1 MNLERSFRLSSIV
14 MVASGFTG
22 LCLTG
27 ELPLVLIILGFVALV
42 VNVARLG
49 GSGGE
54 QLHLDLSRETWNG
67 LIIVAFVFFWV
78 DLLWISGDLLQAG
91 VHFLVLLMVNK
102 LFTLRTRSD
111 FLHLYAISQM
121 ELLAAAALTVEL
133 WYAAV
138 FIVYLLAAIWT
149 LLLYHLRH
157 EAEEAQLGKDW
168 GTRPEDS
175 SRTASLITARFFW
188 STNGIALGAFCLTLI
203 IFFITPRIGVG
214 FFQKNQA
221 ELIRTTGFSDKVD
234 LGVIGSVKQDSSVVM
249 RVEFPDE
256 KGPLLEQVYFR
267 GAAYDVYNGRSWA
280 NTFARRRDL
289 LLRSDGVFHVTNK
302 VPTRAAATGLRQVI
316 LVEALDTPALFGVP
330 FVDSIEGNFRVVLAD
345 GMDSLFLRYPPASR
359 FQYTARSIPN
369 RVAPE
374 DRISTSVRYPDPILE
389 HFLQLPDI
397 TPRVPALSREVTE
410 EARTPFQMAVAIKQ
424 YLRGNYRY
432 SLDVGMSASA
442 SPIEDFL
449 FTRKTGYCEHYATAM
464 VVMLRTLGIP
474 ARLATGFLPGEW
486 NDFGNYYMVRQ
497 RDAHAWVE
505 VYFPHSGWVTFDP
518 TPSEF
523 VSVPNPVWTK
533 VGMILDSLRLKWDR
547 FVIQYSFR
555 DQIAVAQGLRN
566 QTDRVREEA
575 SVWLATVRRWVTELR
590 TGVVGHTPP
599 YVWLLLGLV
608 AVCAGL
614 VGLYCLVRN
623 RGALRPGGRSSGL
636 QSAEQRTIVRVYSQ
650 MLRLL
655 TARGISKTVSSTPL
669 EFARSVAQEWSMAS
683 RFVDPVTQLYCRV
696 RFGQQALS
704 PSELQQAKE
713 LLAGLRTVRR

>member
-1 MNLERSFRLSSIV
+1 SIV
-14 MVASGFTG
+14 MAGSGFTG

-27 ELPLVLIILGFVALV
+27 ELPLALVILGFAALV
-42 VNVARLG
+42 VGVGRLS

-54 QLHLDLSRETWNG
+54 RLQLDLSRQTWNG
-67 LIIVAFVFFWV
+67 VIIVAFLFFV
-78 DLLWISGDLLQAG
+78 IDLLWISGDLLQAG
-91 VHFLVLLMVNK
+91 VHFLVLLMMNK

-157 EAEEAQLGKDW
+157 EAEEAQLGEDW
-168 GTRPEDS
+168 GTRPEES
-175 SRTASLITARFFW
+175 SRTAGLITARFFW

-214 FFQKNQA
+214 FFQKNRA
-221 ELIRTTGFSDKVD
+221 ELIRTTGFSEKVD
-234 LGVIGSVKQDSSVVM
+234 LGVIGSVKQDSTVVM
-249 RVEFPDE
+249 RVEFPEE
-256 KGPLLEQVYFR
+256 KGPLIEQVYFR

-289 LLRSDGVFHVTNK
+289 LLTSHGAFRVANT
-302 VPTRAAATGLRQVI
+302 VPRGTAKTGLRQVI
-316 LVEALDTPALFGVP
+316 LVEALDTAALFGVP
-330 FVDSIEGNFRVVLAD
+330 FVDSIKGNFRVVLAD

-369 RVAPE
+369 RLAPE
-374 DRISTSVRYPDPILE
+374 DRVSTSLRYPNPILE

-397 TPRVPALSREVTE
+397 SPRVAALSREVTE
-410 EARTPFQMAVAIKQ
+410 GAQTPFQMAVAIKQ

-464 VVMLRTLGIP
+464 VVLLRTLGIP

-486 NDFGNYYMVRQ
+486 NDFGNYYTVRQ

-523 VSVPNPVWTK
+523 VPVPNPVWAK
-533 VGMILDSLRLKWDR
+533 VARVIDTIRLKWDR

-555 DQIAVAQGLRN
+555 DQIAVAQDIRDR
-566 QTDRVREEA
+566 TDRVREEA
-575 SVWLATVRRWVTELR
+575 SVWLATARRWVTEMQAW
-590 TGVVGHTPP
+590 VVGYAPP
-599 YVWLLLGLV
+599 HLWLALALV
-608 AVCAGL
+608 AVCTGL
-614 VGLYCLVRN
+614 VGLYYLVRN
-623 RGALRPGGRSSGL
+623 RGALRPGGRSPGL
-636 QSAEQRTIVRVYSQ
+636 QSAEQRTIVRLYSQ

-655 TARGISKTVSSTPL
+655 TARGITKTGSSTPL
-669 EFARSVAQEWSMAS
+669 EFARSVAQEWFMAS
-683 RFVDPVTQLYCRV
+683 QFVDPLTHLYCRV
-696 RFGQQALS
+696 RFGQKALP
-704 PSELQQAKE
+704 PSELQQ
-713 LLAGLRTVRR
+713 